1 MGGEQVGAATLTARL
16 PLLRRSPATA
26 GVEVELLA
34 YHRTG
39 GPLVAVCSLVG
50 GAGGST
56 LAYMLARRAARHST
70 APVLLAELQDQ
81 GGLTAL
87 TGTPGPV
94 GLRDL
99 ANAVVRDDDVA
110 RPFAQLPGG
119 LRLVASPHPVPQ
131 PPPPAALAHV
141 LRDAREAHGMVV
153 IDGGHVAGADVNVL
167 LEQASHVLFVLP
179 ATVAALRRAELLA
192 AAGILDRAGGA
203 LATLVAVAT
212 EQGRCAHVRQ
222 LRRLAERHVE
232 RLLLVPHVAELAA
245 GEHQQAEARLEN
257 TFAALAMLLRR
268 GR

>member
-1 MGGEQVGAATLTARL
+1 VG
-16 PLLRRSPATA
+16 
-26 GVEVELLA
+26 
-34 YHRTG
+34 
-39 GPLVAVCSLVG
+39 VCSLVG
-50 GAGGST
+50 GAGAST
-56 LAYMLARRAARHST
+56 LAYLLARRAARHSA

-81 GGLTAL
+81 GGLAAL
-87 TGTPGPV
+87 TGTDGPV
-94 GLRDL
+94 GLREL
-99 ANAVVRDDDVA
+99 ANAVERDDDVA

-119 LRLVASPHPVPQ
+119 VRLVASPHPAPP

-141 LRDAREAHGMVV
+141 LGDAREAHGLVV
-153 IDGGHVAGADVNVL
+153 IDGGNVAAPDVDVL

-212 EQGRCAHVRQ
+212 AHGRGAHVRQ
-222 LRRLAERHVE
+222 LRRLAERHVD

-245 GEHQQAEARLEN
+245 GQHQQAEARLEN
-257 TFAALAMLLRR
+257 TFAGLAMLLRR